1 MDVAQDKIHRH
12 THKYYVYLWGDEM
25 EIYVVKQGD
34 TVTSIANRFD
44 VPAAEIEVLNGIENR
59 GLAVWLQRFRAFHR
73 HRLCDQYLVGCV
85 CLQKIFSFFLSLC
98 QSPYDFNA
106 DLYRRTVCS
115 FTCLPIH
122 RFERL

>member
-59 GLAVWLQRFRAFHR
+59 GLAVGEAL
-73 HRLCDQYLVGCV
+73 LIPLVG
-85 CLQKIFSFFLSLC
+85 QN
-98 QSPYDFNA
+98 Y
-106 DLYRRTVCS
+106 TVQA
-115 FTCLPIH
+115 
-122 RFERL
+122 